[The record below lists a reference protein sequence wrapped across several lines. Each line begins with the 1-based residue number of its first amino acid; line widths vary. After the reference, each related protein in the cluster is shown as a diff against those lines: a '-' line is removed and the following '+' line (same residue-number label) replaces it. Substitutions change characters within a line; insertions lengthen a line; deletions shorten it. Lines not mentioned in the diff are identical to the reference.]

1 MPVSKKTSDQNAPA
15 QVTESPVTAE
25 KSAKPAAR
33 RPRTRR
39 AAKPA
44 AAATSRPVK
53 AAASRAAKTAAS
65 ARPKRAQRKVTS
77 LTSPALYTNRE
88 LSWLDFNKRVLE
100 TAIEPNRPLLDQVK
114 FLSIFYTNLDE
125 FFMVRV
131 ANIFKQYKTGS
142 GSSGPD
148 KMTPARQLTEIR
160 KKALAL
166 IDVAAAHWTEKLQPA
181 LAEAGVRVASYDQ
194 LSPDAQRTLLARF
207 QTEIYPILTPQ
218 AIDPGHPFPRISNV
232 SINFLIELQSR
243 DGTHHYARLRVP
255 HNIPRFFFVT
265 SEGDEMETDDPL
277 GNRRIDVVPTEEII
291 GEFLPLL
298 FPGYQVVSKGM
309 FRITRNTDVEIEED
323 EADDLLEAVRDSVT
337 RRQWGGVVRLET
349 EHGMPSNITEFI
361 IQKMKLKPFQVYS
374 VKGPMAF
381 AGYMALNDLD
391 YPKLKDTPYFAS
403 FNPDTQPV
411 EKLFENIAKRDILLY
426 HPYQTFTSVVD
437 LVQQAA
443 KDPAVL
449 GIKMTLY
456 RVGNNSPIVKALMEA
471 RQRGKQVTAV
481 VELKARFDEERNINW
496 AEEME
501 RQGVNVVYG
510 FVGLKVHAKLCLVI
524 RKEASGIRSNVH
536 IGTGHYNPGSAKN
549 YTDLGLLTSAQDIC
563 SDVTDLFNVMT
574 GYAVRDNYRRLFVS
588 PTCMRSGI
596 ERAIRAEIE
605 RHKRE
610 GNGRIVLKC
619 NQLVDPDMI
628 RLLYEASIAG
638 VKVDCLVRG
647 ICCLKTGIKG
657 ISDNITVRAILGKFL
672 EHARV
677 YWFGPLEDTEKSLC
691 YMGSADLM
699 GRNLDRR
706 IEVVTP
712 VLDEALKERIAN
724 EVLKLQLADNARTWK
739 LEGDEYVR
747 ILPAEG
753 KPLVDAQAL
762 MSEKYG
768 S

>member
-1 MPVSKKTSDQNAPA
+1 M
-15 QVTESPVTAE
+15 
-25 KSAKPAAR
+25 
-33 RPRTRR
+33 
-39 AAKPA
+39 
-44 AAATSRPVK
+44 
-53 AAASRAAKTAAS
+53 
-65 ARPKRAQRKVTS
+65 
-77 LTSPALYTNRE
+77 
-88 LSWLDFNKRVLE
+88 NKR
-100 TAIEPNRPLLDQVK
+100 N
-114 FLSIFYTNLDE
+114 
-125 FFMVRV
+125 
-131 ANIFKQYKTGS
+131 
-142 GSSGPD
+142 
-148 KMTPARQLTEIR
+148 
-160 KKALAL
+160 
-166 IDVAAAHWTEKLQPA
+166 
-181 LAEAGVRVASYDQ
+181 
-194 LSPDAQRTLLARF
+194 
-207 QTEIYPILTPQ
+207 
-218 AIDPGHPFPRISNV
+218 
-232 SINFLIELQSR
+232 
-243 DGTHHYARLRVP
+243 TH
-255 HNIPRFFFVT
+255 
-265 SEGDEMETDDPL
+265 
-277 GNRRIDVVPTEEII
+277 
-291 GEFLPLL
+291 
-298 FPGYQVVSKGM
+298 
-309 FRITRNTDVEIEED
+309 
-323 EADDLLEAVRDSVT
+323 
-337 RRQWGGVVRLET
+337 
-349 EHGMPSNITEFI
+349 
-361 IQKMKLKPFQVYS
+361 
-374 VKGPMAF
+374 
-381 AGYMALNDLD
+381 
-391 YPKLKDTPYFAS
+391 
-403 FNPDTQPV
+403 
-411 EKLFENIAKRDILLY
+411 
-426 HPYQTFTSVVD
+426 D

-524 RKEASGIRSNVH
+524 RKEASGIRSYVH
-536 IGTGHYNPGSAKN
+536 IGTGNYNPGSAKN

-724 EVLKLQLADNARTWK
+724 EVLKLQLADNART
-739 LEGDEYVR
+739 LCR
-747 ILPAEG
+747 RTH
-753 KPLVDAQAL
+753 QCC
-762 MSEKYG
+762 
-768 S
+768 